1 MTVSQ
6 RIAMM
11 NLAGGLGSRLYP
23 LTARPGASAH
33 DMKKRSLNIG
43 SVNINAMPKPLAP
56 LADTPLMLP
65 LAQRVASSCGVEDI
79 GMALMY
85 MPDDIRAFFGTN
97 MEPLRKGA
105 GGSFYWEH
113 QREHNLDTAGCLVR
127 GWLENMSESTGGS
140 VRGTSDHY
148 IVISGDIRADAD
160 ISDMLD
166 AHIAHNSLV
175 TIGLSPVPWSEVGR
189 FGTVIR
195 KGDKYRNGS
204 PSVSYRGGKFA
215 PILGFEEKN
224 PNAKSNLNNA
234 SIYIFSRR
242 FFELVHGD
250 IQVEV
255 NRNTETYHNDLT
267 DEQGRNFRSGIFSE
281 RLLRKGVILEG
292 QVNPYFSDWAKH
304 VFADMTSHH
313 PEIYAPQT
321 PSDPHGF
328 YGYLL
333 DGLWADDGT
342 LAALLE
348 SNHEFL
354 YERGGFEEAHD
365 FSWWPRDGVTE
376 SISDESGNR
385 ILLGRNARV
394 SNDARVIGP
403 SYIGENVIVDPGAT
417 IINSVI
423 NGAPDGR
430 SWRIGKGAW
439 IGNSVL
445 WPDRSALGLSVT
457 ENCLK
462 YDVRDMVFDG
472 CIIGG
477 GFPRHGRDNVFCVD
491 GSGEYGYMGSDA
503 FVFRNSVIIPNPA
516 YEMVVRGLD

>member
-23 LTARPGASAH
+23 LTARSGASAH
-33 DMKKRSLNIG
+33 DMAKRSLNIR
-43 SVNINAMPKPLAP
+43 SINLNAMPKPLAP
-56 LADTPLMLP
+56 LADMPLMLP
-65 LAQRVASSCGVEDI
+65 LAKRVASSCGVEDI

-85 MPDDIRAFFGTN
+85 MPDDIRTFFGPN
-97 MEPLRKGA
+97 MSLLRNGV

-113 QREHNLDTAGCLVR
+113 QKEHNLDTAGCLVR
-127 GWLENMSESTGGS
+127 GWLQDMSRNDHGA
-140 VRGTSDHY
+140 VIGTSDHY
-148 IVISGDIRADAD
+148 IVVSGDIRADAD

-166 AHIAHNSLV
+166 AHILHNALV
-175 TIGLSPVPWSEVGR
+175 TIGLSPVPWTEVGR

-195 KGDKYRNGS
+195 QGDKYRNGS

-224 PNAKSNLNNA
+224 PDAKSNLNNA
-234 SIYIFSRR
+234 SVYIFSRKL
-242 FFELVHGD
+242 FELVYRD
-250 IQVEV
+250 IQVEA
-255 NRNTETYHNDLT
+255 NRNDGKYHNDLT
-267 DEQGRNFRSGIFSE
+267 DEQGRHFRLGVFSE
-281 RLLRKGVILEG
+281 RLLRKGVIQEG

-304 VFADMTSHH
+304 VFADMTIHH

-342 LAALLE
+342 LTALLE

-365 FSWWPRDGVTE
+365 FSWWPSNASSFV
-376 SISDESGNR
+376 IDESGNK
-385 ILLGRNARV
+385 IFLGRNTMV
-394 SNDARVIGP
+394 SNDARIIGP
-403 SYIGENVIVDPGAT
+403 CYIGDNVIVDPGAT

-423 NGAPDGR
+423 NGAPDQR
-430 SWRIGKGAW
+430 AWIIGKGTW
-439 IGNSVL
+439 IKDSVL
-445 WPDRSALGLSVT
+445 WPDRSALRLPT
-457 ENCLK
+457 AENCLG
-462 YDVRDMVFDG
+462 YEIQDIALDNCMV
-472 CIIGG
+472 GG
-477 GFPRHGRDNVFCVD
+477 GFPRKGRENVFCFD
-491 GSGEYGYMGSDA
+491 QEGTYHYMGSDVLA
-503 FVFRNSVIIPNPA
+503 FKDSVIVPNA
-516 YEMVVRGLD
+516 DHEMVVRGLD

>member
-1 MTVSQ
+1 MAVSQ

-33 DMKKRSLNIG
+33 DMRKRSLNIG
-43 SVNINAMPKPLAP
+43 SVNLNAMPKPLAP

-85 MPDDIRAFFGTN
+85 MPDDIRAFFGPN
-97 MEPLRKGA
+97 MSSLRKGT

-113 QREHNLDTAGCLVR
+113 QKEHNLDTAGCLVR
-127 GWLENMSESTGGS
+127 GWLQNMSTNEHGS
-140 VRGTSDHY
+140 VRGSSDHY
-148 IVISGDIRADAD
+148 IVVSGDIRADAD

-166 AHIAHNSLV
+166 EHISHNALV
-175 TIGLSPVPWSEVGR
+175 SIGLSPVPWEQVGR
-189 FGTVIR
+189 FGTVMR
-195 KGDKYRNGS
+195 KGDKYRNGDRN
-204 PSVSYRGGKFA
+204 VLYRGGKYSA
-215 PILGFEEKN
+215 IIGFQEKN
-224 PNAKSNLNNA
+224 PDAKSNLNNA

-250 IQVEV
+250 VQVEA

-267 DEQGRNFRSGIFSE
+267 DEHGRNFRSGIFSE
-281 RLLRKGVILEG
+281 RLLRKGTIREG
-292 QVNPYFSDWAKH
+292 QVNPHFSDWAKH
-304 VFADMTSHH
+304 VFADMTIHH

-342 LAALLE
+342 LTALLE
-348 SNHEFL
+348 SSHEFL

-365 FSWWPRDGVTE
+365 FSWWPNNASSFVA
-376 SISDESGNR
+376 DESGNR
-385 ILLGRNARV
+385 IFLGQNTRV
-394 SNDARVIGP
+394 SNDARIIGP
-403 SYIGENVIVDPGAT
+403 CYIGDNVIVDAGAT

-423 NGAPDGR
+423 NGASNGR
-430 SWRIGKGAW
+430 AWRIGKGAW
-439 IGNSVL
+439 INGSVL
-445 WPDRSALGLSVT
+445 WPDRSALGLPAT
-457 ENCLK
+457 ENCLE
-462 YDVRDMVFDG
+462 YALQDTALDN
-472 CIIGG
+472 CILGG
-477 GFPRHGRDNVFCVD
+477 GFPRRGRDNVFCFD
-491 GSGEYGYMGSDA
+491 DDAAYHYMGSDVLA
-503 FVFRNSVIIPNPA
+503 FKDSVIVPNA
-516 YEMVVRGLD
+516 DYEMVVRELD